1 MANGEV
7 MGEGAE
13 ILVKSSFCDI
23 SQDRREIKSLL
34 IVPPELIRIPWYST
48 APEVLLLLHTNKTY
62 DLSIC
67 NGSVQPL
74 HPLRKKGSA
83 SPRPSKADN
92 GLAQFR

>member
-1 MANGEV
+1 MKMAEV
-7 MGEGAE
+7 MGGGWM
-13 ILVKSSFCDI
+13 KSSFCDM
-23 SQDRREIKSLL
+23 DKNRREIKSLL

-48 APEVLLLLHTNKTY
+48 APEVLLLAATNKTY

-74 HPLRKKGSA
+74 HPLRQKGSA
-83 SPRPSKADN
+83 SPRQSKADN